1 MTRIRTIFLTV
12 ATMMVFATSVLAQT
26 GTAPA
31 GAYSN
36 HSGSFL
42 TGAIAVGIAAFGC
55 GLGDGR
61 AIAAACEGAARNPAA
76 GGRIFT
82 MLILG
87 LALIETLVIF
97 TFAAAFLAL

>member
-1 MTRIRTIFLTV
+1 MFLFTAATV
-12 ATMMVFATSVLAQT
+12 LCFAGSVFAQT
-26 GTAPA
+26 E
-31 GAYSN
+31 GAAFN
-36 HSGSFL
+36 NKSGSFL

-97 TFAAAFLAL
+97 TFAAAFLPL

>member
-1 MTRIRTIFLTV
+1 MTRFRTFLFTV
-12 ATMMVFATSVLAQT
+12 ATVLVFATSVLAQQPA
-26 GTAPA
+26 GGAAPA
-31 GAYSN
+31 ASAALPGA
-36 HSGSFL
+36 L
-42 TGAIAVGIAAFGC
+42 AVGIAAFGC

-61 AIAAACEGAARNPAA
+61 AIAGACEGAARNPAA

-97 TFAAAFLAL
+97 TFAAAYLGL

>member
-1 MTRIRTIFLTV
+1 MNRIRTILFSV
-12 ATMMVFATSVLAQT
+12 ATLLCFATSVFAQT
-26 GTAPA
+26 EPA
-31 GAYSN
+31 SGAAFTN
-36 HSGSFL
+36 NSGSFL